1 MAGGGLSRQGRQKA
15 QTLCLQLAP
24 GDRDTFPRSAARRE
38 PGGAGQTLTW
48 AVALSP
54 GYCMTWRLCN
64 CCLSFPICLMLTM
77 NKDRA
82 WAQGLGM
89 CDRLPRGALSGT

>member
-1 MAGGGLSRQGRQKA
+1 MRLRVQGRQGEA
-15 QTLCLQLAP
+15 CP
-24 GDRDTFPRSAARRE
+24 GRDIRKRRPCACGWLLVTGRRE

-64 CCLSFPICLMLTM
+64 SCLSFPICLMLTM

-89 CDRLPRGALSGT
+89 GDRLPRGALSGT